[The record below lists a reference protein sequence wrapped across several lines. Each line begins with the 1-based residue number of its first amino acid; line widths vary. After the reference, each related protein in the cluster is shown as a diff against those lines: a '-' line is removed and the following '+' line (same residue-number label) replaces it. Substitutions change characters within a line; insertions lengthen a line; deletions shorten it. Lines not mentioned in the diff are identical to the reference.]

1 MTFRNARTN
10 FSAVIPTGI
19 IVKKKKIKLKQ
30 CIDFHACNALGHGL
44 YQNWP
49 ALALPHEP
57 ALIQVMPTTRGVT
70 LHIRAS
76 SLAWEL
82 MKF

>member
-1 MTFRNARTN
+1 MTFQNAHIN
-10 FSAVIPTGI
+10 FSTVIPTGI

-44 YQNWP
+44 YWNWT

-57 ALIQVMPTTRGVT
+57 ALIEVMPMT
-70 LHIRAS
+70 
-76 SLAWEL
+76 
-82 MKF
+82 